1 MILQKIS
8 ITRIVKGLLLLFL
21 VSMLVFSETAIHGAS
36 EGLLLWFHHVLPT
49 LLPFII
55 VSNLIIRLNLSKQI
69 SSLFHPVLGR
79 LLRLSKEGCYP
90 IVIGFL
96 SGIPMGSKTSADLVV
111 EQRISKSEGQFL
123 LTLCNN
129 ASPMF
134 IIGYISVTQL
144 KLPHIKYALFVIIYG
159 SAILGAI
166 LCRKF
171 FFRQGS
177 EEKNSFKPE
186 RMQLKATDHNQ
197 RFSFQMVD
205 NSIMNG
211 FEIITRIGGY
221 IILFSI
227 LAYMIKEINIIP
239 DILKACLMGVFEI
252 TTGISNISISNMSNE
267 LKIVLITVITTFGGF
282 SGIAQTK
289 SVLQESGLSIHAYF
303 IVKLIS
309 SIIAFLM
316 ATVYVRFFF
325 LQ

>member
-1 MILQKIS
+1 MILRKIS

-21 VSMLVFSETAIHGAS
+21 VSMLVFSETAIRGAR
-36 EGLLLWFHHVLPT
+36 EGLLLWFQHVLPT

-96 SGIPMGSKTSADLVV
+96 SGIPMGGKTSADLVM
-111 EQRISKSEGQFL
+111 EQRISKNEGQFL

-159 SAILGAI
+159 SVILGA
-166 LCRKF
+166 LFCRNL
-171 FFRQGS
+171 FFRLKSAERNTYMPSLTVKTS
-177 EEKNSFKPE
+177 EYSK
-186 RMQLKATDHNQ
+186 

-239 DILKACLMGVFEI
+239 DIFKACLMGVFEI
-252 TTGISNISISNMSNE
+252 TTGISQISSSTMSNE

-289 SVLQESGLSIHAYF
+289 SVLQESGLSIHSYF

-325 LQ
+325 PH

>member
-1 MILQKIS
+1 MILRKIS

-21 VSMLVFSETAIHGAS
+21 ASMLVFSETAIHGAS

-55 VSNLIIRLNLSKQI
+55 VSNLIIRFDLSKQI

-96 SGIPMGSKTSADLVV
+96 SGIPMGGKTSADLVV

-159 SAILGAI
+159 SAILGAL
-166 LCRKF
+166 LCRKL
-171 FFRQGS
+171 FFRLKS
-177 EEKNSFKPE
+177 ADKNIYKSAPLS
-186 RMQLKATDHNQ
+186 LKATENSK

-227 LAYMIKEINIIP
+227 LAYMIKEITIIP
-239 DILKACLMGVFEI
+239 DLIRSSLMGVFEI
-252 TTGISNISISNMSNE
+252 TTGISQISASSMTNE

-289 SVLQESGLSIHAYF
+289 SVLQESGLSIHAYL

-309 SIIAFLM
+309 SVIAFLM
-316 ATVYVRFFF
+316 TIVYVRFFF
-325 LQ
+325 A